1 MSSKQNVQLERE
13 ALLNLVS
20 LLNLQNQQD
29 PQNESPPQPQTSREL
44 IQQEVEKITQR
55 TQQSLQA
62 IKKIAVAE
70 AWKVLQITVAS
81 VVQVIEIIGQDLT
94 GPDKKA
100 LAMDLISNF
109 YDKSF
114 TIVDIP
120 VVPTLMESIIHKYV
134 KTFLMILVS
143 SSIDATVTIFRNT
156 GVFLK
161 KYS

>member
-1 MSSKQNVQLERE
+1 MSSQQNVQLERE
-13 ALLNLVS
+13 ALLNLVN

-29 PQNESPPQPQTSREL
+29 PQSESPGQPQTSREL

-55 TQQSLQA
+55 TQESLQA

-114 TIVDIP
+114 TVVDIP
-120 VVPTLMESIIHKYV
+120 VVPAIVESIIHKYV